1 MSTFPLVSWAGGGTT
16 TPGSCSPVWA
26 VTLISGAPTTTV
38 VPGSACRAA
47 MVPANGIGSST
58 TALAVSTSATTW
70 SMTTWSPTWTR
81 QAMTS
86 ASSSPSPRSGSRKSG
101 IVVPL
106 QPGHGVEDAVD
117 TRQVVLFEL
126 GRRIGDVEA
135 GDPQDRRLQVV
146 EALLGQPGSDLGAVP
161 AEAGR
166 LMHDH
171 GPAGAADRGG
181 DGDV

>member
-1 MSTFPLVSWAGGGTT
+1 MSTLPLLSWAGAGTVM
-16 TPGSCSPVWA
+16 PGSRNPVWA
-26 VTLISGAPTTTV
+26 VTLISGAPTPTV

-70 SMTTWSPTWTR
+70 SMATWSPTCTR

-106 QPGHGVEDAVD
+106 QPGHRVEDPVD
-117 TRQVVLFEL
+117 AGQVVLFEL
-126 GRRIGDVEA
+126 GRRIRDVEA
-135 GDPQDRRLQVV
+135 GNAQDRRLQVV
-146 EALLGQPGSDLGAVP
+146 EAL
-161 AEAGR
+161 
-166 LMHDH
+166 
-171 GPAGAADRGG
+171 
-181 DGDV
+181 